1 MRATRATEDEPLV
14 SDNLL
19 AQLADPDFDAQR
31 GEFDAQTRALLAVA
45 LPEICSEL
53 LGWRQTASNRPF
65 ALALALRSEAIEA
78 RLDQARHDIRAPE
91 PVHPNTLTAACET
104 LLRHSTDAA
113 ERSAAADVLAQIRRA
128 A

>member
-1 MRATRATEDEPLV
+1 MRDTKAQPLV
-14 SDNLL
+14 SNDLL
-19 AQLADPDFDAQR
+19 AELANPDFDAQR
-31 GEFDAQTRALLAVA
+31 GEFDAVTRAMLATA

-53 LGWRQTASNRPF
+53 LRWRQAAANRPF

-78 RLDQARHDIRAPE
+78 RLTDARRAIRAPD
-91 PVHPNTLTAACET
+91 PICPRALTAACET

-113 ERSAAADVLAQIRRA
+113 ERAAASHMLAQMQEA